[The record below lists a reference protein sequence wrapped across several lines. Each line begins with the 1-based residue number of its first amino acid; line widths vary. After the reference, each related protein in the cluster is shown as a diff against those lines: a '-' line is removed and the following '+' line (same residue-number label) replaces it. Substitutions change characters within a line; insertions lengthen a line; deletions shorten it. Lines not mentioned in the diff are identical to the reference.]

1 MHGPPSRSLQ
11 NKGEM
16 IGNLLRRFSFRRR
29 APRKTLI
36 LHIGVPKT
44 GTTAVQQFL
53 WHSRERLLR
62 AGVSYPDI
70 GIDSGAHH
78 LSSPYRPDFLVDAG
92 FRFLD
97 TSEWLMDAAQL
108 PAETVVMSSE
118 FFCIADPGQIATFC
132 KDISPHFVVKVC
144 AYLRRQDNL
153 VMAGYNQQVKAG
165 LECRRLVES
174 FADWEWLLDLRRLLS
189 GWEAEVG
196 LGNMIVLPFETRQL
210 LGGDVIL
217 DFCEKVLRIDVSDW
231 DRGPSDRDPNP
242 ALCPSALEFKL
253 LINRLAPDRR
263 QSEMFAEAIQ
273 DYSSHV
279 KSQAGERQQFHA
291 VLSSADRRDIIR
303 RFEPD
308 NQYLAR
314 RYLGREDGRLFLDPL
329 PEDDGPVELGADEG
343 GLADVV
349 AYLGQNFPEVW
360 GRARD
365 LAVGGLCA
373 TDEIVRRA
381 SAAILSAMGLR

>member
-1 MHGPPSRSLQ
+1 MTIFDFR
-11 NKGEM
+11 E
-16 IGNLLRRFSFRRR
+16 LL
-29 APRKTLI
+29 
-36 LHIGVPKT
+36 
-44 GTTAVQQFL
+44 
-53 WHSRERLLR
+53 ERWEGCV
-62 AGVSYPDI
+62 GVSNI
-70 GIDSGAHH
+70 
-78 LSSPYRPDFLVDAG
+78 
-92 FRFLD
+92 
-97 TSEWLMDAAQL
+97 
-108 PAETVVMSSE
+108 
-118 FFCIADPGQIATFC
+118 
-132 KDISPHFVVKVC
+132 
-144 AYLRRQDNL
+144 
-153 VMAGYNQQVKAG
+153 
-165 LECRRLVES
+165 
-174 FADWEWLLDLRRLLS
+174 
-189 GWEAEVG
+189 
-196 LGNMIVLPFETRQL
+196 IVLPYEAKQL
-210 LGGDVIL
+210 KGGNVIF

-291 VLSSADRRDIIR
+291 VLSAAERRDIIR

-329 PEDDGPVELGADEG
+329 PEDDGPVELGADEE

-360 GRARD
+360 GRARE

-373 TDEIVRRA
+373 TDENVRRA
-381 SAAILSAMGLR
+381 SAAILSAMDLR